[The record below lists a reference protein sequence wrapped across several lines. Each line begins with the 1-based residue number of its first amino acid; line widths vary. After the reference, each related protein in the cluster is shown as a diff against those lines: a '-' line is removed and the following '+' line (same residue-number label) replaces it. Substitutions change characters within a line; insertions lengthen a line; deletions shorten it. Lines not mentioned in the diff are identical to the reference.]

1 MSGPPRY
8 DRSVSGPVL
17 VVSIPPPVRSVLY
30 VSKALCRSSA
40 VTALLIFAD
49 DDGRLRVMT
58 EAERSGL
65 DPLHPLLEGVIED
78 LRPKPPDFTRKTYN

>member
-1 MSGPPRY
+1 
-8 DRSVSGPVL
+8 
-17 VVSIPPPVRSVLY
+17 
-30 VSKALCRSSA
+30 
-40 VTALLIFAD
+40 
-49 DDGRLRVMT
+49 MT